1 MTIIC
6 GLWITL
12 PKQSKIACLIPTQLS
27 AARHSSMDSFWDLCQ
42 ERFRANLTQQQFS
55 TWIKPLVFDDAG
67 GDVRILAP
75 NHFVMDWVRE
85 KFADNID
92 IWAQEFYTQ
101 PVAITYALGKK
112 ITAARPPQAKVVASQ
127 PSSPA
132 ASAAMPVQTGLRIN
146 PGFNFDNFVS
156 GRANQLARAA
166 ALQIADNPGVA
177 YNPLFVY
184 GGVGLGKTHLL
195 QAIGNTVRQA
205 NPNARIS
212 YIHAN
217 DYVDD
222 VVKAY
227 LNKQFDDL
235 KRRYMSLD
243 LLLIDD
249 IQFLAKKD
257 RTQEEFF
264 YVFNSLIENKKQI
277 VITCDT
283 FPKEITGLDDRLKS
297 RFAWGLTVA
306 VEPPELE
313 MRVAILLAKAQAEN
327 TRLDE
332 NVAFFIAKQVRSNV
346 RELEGAL
353 KRVIAFSRFHEKPI
367 TLELVKEALRDLIAS
382 TSRIVSIE
390 NIQKTVADFYKIKVA
405 DMFSKKRTRN
415 LARPRQIAMALAKEL
430 TNQSLP
436 EIGESF
442 GGRDHTTVIHACR
455 KVAELRETEVDIGR
469 DYLVLLQ
476 SLTG

>member
-1 MTIIC
+1 M
-6 GLWITL
+6 L
-12 PKQSKIACLIPTQLS
+12 LS
-27 AARHSSMDSFWDLCQ
+27 APPPPSMDSFWDLCQ
-42 ERFRANLTQQQFS
+42 ARFRASLTQQQFS
-55 TWIKPLVFDDAG
+55 TWIKPLEFDDQG
-67 GDVRILAP
+67 EDVRILAP

-85 KFADNID
+85 KFAEHID
-92 IWAQEFYTQ
+92 AWAQEFYGH
-101 PVAITYALGKK
+101 PVSIAYALGKK
-112 ITAARPPQAKVVASQ
+112 PGAPRKPEASVGQPIPAPVTAPAQ
-127 PSSPA
+127 P
-132 ASAAMPVQTGLRIN
+132 GLRIN

-166 ALQIADNPGVA
+166 ALQIADNPGTA
-177 YNPLFVY
+177 YNPLFIY

-195 QAIGNTVRQA
+195 QAIGNAVRQA
-205 NPNARIS
+205 NPEARIS

-235 KRRYMSLD
+235 KRRYLSLD

-249 IQFLAKKD
+249 IQFLAKKE

-283 FPKEITGLDDRLKS
+283 FPKEISGLDDRLKS

-327 TRLDE
+327 VKLDE
-332 NVAFFIAKQVRSNV
+332 AVAFFIAKQVRSNV

-390 NIQKTVADFYKIKVA
+390 NIQKTVADYYKIKVA

-455 KVAELRETEVDIGR
+455 KVSELRETDAEIGR

>member
-1 MTIIC
+1 M
-6 GLWITL
+6 L
-12 PKQSKIACLIPTQLS
+12 LS
-27 AARHSSMDSFWDLCQ
+27 APPPSTMDSFWDLCQ

-55 TWIKPLVFDDAG
+55 TWIKPLVFEDAG
-67 GDVRILAP
+67 GEVRILAP

-85 KFADNID
+85 KFAEHID
-92 IWAQEFYTQ
+92 GWAQEFYAR
-101 PVAITYALGKK
+101 PVSITYALGKK
-112 ITAARPPQAKVVASQ
+112 PSAPRTHTAPSAVAAPAPQ
-127 PSSPA
+127 PA
-132 ASAAMPVQTGLRIN
+132 GVTAPAQMGMRIN
-146 PGFNFDNFVS
+146 PGFTFDNFVS

-205 NPNARIS
+205 NPDARIS

-283 FPKEITGLDDRLKS
+283 FPKEISGLDDRLKS

-327 TRLDE
+327 VKLDE

-455 KVAELRETEVDIGR
+455 KVAELRETEADIGR

>member
-1 MTIIC
+1 MPLHAIQ
-6 GLWITL
+6 
-12 PKQSKIACLIPTQLS
+12 PLI
-27 AARHSSMDSFWDLCQ
+27 MDSFWDLCQ

-55 TWIKPLVFDDAG
+55 TWIKPLVFEDAD
-67 GDVRILAP
+67 GDMRILAP

-85 KFADNID
+85 KFAEHID
-92 IWAQEFYTQ
+92 GWAQEFY
-101 PVAITYALGKK
+101 ARRISITYALGKK
-112 ITAARPPQAKVVASQ
+112 TSAPRAHAAPSVTASIP
-127 PSSPA
+127 SPA
-132 ASAAMPVQTGLRIN
+132 NVAVPAQMGMRIN
-146 PGFNFDNFVS
+146 PGFTFDNFVS

-166 ALQIADNPGVA
+166 ALQIADNPGMA

-195 QAIGNTVRQA
+195 QAIGNTLRLA
-205 NPNARIS
+205 NPDARIS

-283 FPKEITGLDDRLKS
+283 FPKEISGLDDRLKS

-313 MRVAILLAKAQAEN
+313 MQVAILLAKAQAESVK
-327 TRLDE
+327 LDE
-332 NVAFFIAKQVRSNV
+332 NAAFFIAKQVRSNV

-415 LARPRQIAMALAKEL
+415 RARPRQIAMALAKEL

-455 KVAELRETEVDIGR
+455 KVAELRETEADIGR

-476 SLTG
+476 TLTG

>member
-1 MTIIC
+1 
-6 GLWITL
+6 
-12 PKQSKIACLIPTQLS
+12 
-27 AARHSSMDSFWDLCQ
+27 MDSFWDLCQ

-55 TWIKPLVFDDAG
+55 TWIRPLVFDDAG

-85 KFADNID
+85 KFAEHID
-92 IWAQEFYTQ
+92 LWAQEFYAQ
-101 PVAITYALGKK
+101 PTAIIYALGKK
-112 ITAARPPQAKVVASQ
+112 NMAPRPPLAHTPATHAAPSASRVAA
-127 PSSPA
+127 PA
-132 ASAAMPVQTGLRIN
+132 QVGLRIN

-166 ALQIADNPGVA
+166 ALQIANNPGVA

-184 GGVGLGKTHLL
+184 GGVGMGKTHLL
-195 QAIGNTVRQA
+195 QAIGNTVRQT
-205 NPNARIS
+205 NPDARIS

-283 FPKEITGLDDRLKS
+283 FPKEISGLDDRLKS

-327 TRLDE
+327 TKLDE

-390 NIQKTVADFYKIKVA
+390 NIQKTVADFYKIKVS

-415 LARPRQIAMALAKEL
+415 LARPRQIAMALSKEL

>member
-1 MTIIC
+1 
-6 GLWITL
+6 
-12 PKQSKIACLIPTQLS
+12 
-27 AARHSSMDSFWDLCQ
+27 MDSFWDLCQ

-85 KFADNID
+85 KFADHID
-92 IWAQEFYTQ
+92 IWAQEFYTH

-112 ITAARPPQAKVVASQ
+112 NTAARPPQTHVSAGQTV
-127 PSSPA
+127 PHA
-132 ASAAMPVQTGLRIN
+132 ANAAAPVQTGLRIN
-146 PGFNFDNFVS
+146 PGFNFENFVS

-166 ALQIADNPGVA
+166 ALQIADNPGIA

-205 NPNARIS
+205 NPEARIS

-382 TSRIVSIE
+382 TSRIVSVE

>member
-1 MTIIC
+1 
-6 GLWITL
+6 
-12 PKQSKIACLIPTQLS
+12 
-27 AARHSSMDSFWDLCQ
+27 MDSFWDLCQ

-85 KFADNID
+85 KFAEHID
-92 IWAQEFYTQ
+92 GWAQEFYAH
-101 PVAITYALGKK
+101 PVSITYALGKK
-112 ITAARPPQAKVVASQ
+112 
-127 PSSPA
+127 PA
-132 ASAAMPVQTGLRIN
+132 APKPAGAPASPSPPATVPALAAAPSPGGMRIN
-146 PGFNFDNFVS
+146 PAFNFDNFVS

-205 NPNARIS
+205 NPDARIS

-283 FPKEITGLDDRLKS
+283 FPKEISGLDDRLKS

-327 TRLDE
+327 VRLDE

-367 TLELVKEALRDLIAS
+367 TMELVKEALRDLIAS

-455 KVAELRETEVDIGR
+455 KVAELRETEADIGR

>member
-1 MTIIC
+1 
-6 GLWITL
+6 
-12 PKQSKIACLIPTQLS
+12 
-27 AARHSSMDSFWDLCQ
+27 MDSFWDLCQ

-55 TWIKPLVFDDAG
+55 TWIRPLVFDDAN

-85 KFADNID
+85 KFAEHID
-92 IWAQEFYTQ
+92 MWAQEYYAR
-101 PVAITYALGKK
+101 PIAITYALGKK
-112 ITAARPPQAKVVASQ
+112 VSAPRPPVA
-127 PSSPA
+127 A
-132 ASAAMPVQTGLRIN
+132 ASAPDFVTPAATIAAPAQAGLRIN

-166 ALQIADNPGVA
+166 ALQIANHPGVA

-205 NPNARIS
+205 NPDARIS

-283 FPKEITGLDDRLKS
+283 FPKEISGLDDRLKS

-313 MRVAILLAKAQAEN
+313 MRVAILLAKAQAES

-390 NIQKTVADFYKIKVA
+390 NIQKTVADFYKIKVS

-469 DYLVLLQ
+469 DYLMLLQ

>member
-1 MTIIC
+1 M
-6 GLWITL
+6 
-12 PKQSKIACLIPTQLS
+12 PLS
-27 AARHSSMDSFWDLCQ
+27 TPAMDSFWALCQ
-42 ERFRANLTQQQFS
+42 ERFRASLTQQQFS
-55 TWIKPLVFDDAG
+55 TWIKPLVFEEAEG
-67 GDVRILAP
+67 EVRILAP
-75 NHFVMDWVRE
+75 NHFVMDWVRD
-85 KFADNID
+85 KFSEHID
-92 IWAQEFYTQ
+92 AWALEFFTRPLAVQ
-101 PVAITYALGKK
+101 YALTRKPMAPR
-112 ITAARPPQAKVVASQ
+112 AATP
-127 PSSPA
+127 SPA
-132 ASAAMPVQTGLRIN
+132 APASAPAPATPGTGMRLN
-146 PGFNFDNFVS
+146 PGFSFDNFVS

-166 ALQIADNPGVA
+166 ALQIADHPGTA
-177 YNPLFVY
+177 YNPLFIY

-195 QAIGNTVRQA
+195 QAIGNTVRQS
-205 NPNARIS
+205 NPDARIN

-243 LLLIDD
+243 LLLVDD
-249 IQFLAKKD
+249 IQFLGKKD

-313 MRVAILLAKAQAEN
+313 MRVAILLAKARTDN
-327 TRLDE
+327 LKLDE
-332 NVAFFIAKQVRSNV
+332 TVAFFIAKQVRSNV
-346 RELEGAL
+346 RELEGSL

-367 TLELVKEALRDLIAS
+367 TLDLVKEALRDLIAS

-390 NIQKTVADFYKIKVA
+390 NIQKTVADYYKIKVA

-455 KVAELRETEVDIGR
+455 KVAELRETEADIGR

-476 SLTG
+476 TLTG

>member
-1 MTIIC
+1 
-6 GLWITL
+6 
-12 PKQSKIACLIPTQLS
+12 
-27 AARHSSMDSFWDLCQ
+27 MDSFWDLCQ

-67 GDVRILAP
+67 GEVRILAP

-85 KFADNID
+85 KFAEHID
-92 IWAQEFYTQ
+92 GWAQEFYEH
-101 PVAITYALGKK
+101 PVTITYALGKK
-112 ITAARPPQAKVVASQ
+112 TSAPR
-127 PSSPA
+127 
-132 ASAAMPVQTGLRIN
+132 ASAAPASAMMPAPTPASAAAPAQLGLRIN
-146 PGFNFDNFVS
+146 PAFNFDNFVS

-205 NPNARIS
+205 NPDARIS

-283 FPKEITGLDDRLKS
+283 FPKEISGLDDRLKS

-327 TRLDE
+327 VKLDE

-455 KVAELRETEVDIGR
+455 KVAELRETEADIGR

>member
-1 MTIIC
+1 M
-6 GLWITL
+6 L
-12 PKQSKIACLIPTQLS
+12 LS
-27 AARHSSMDSFWDLCQ
+27 APLPSTMDSFWDLCQ

-55 TWIKPLVFDDAG
+55 TWIKPLVFEDAG
-67 GDVRILAP
+67 GEVRILAP

-85 KFADNID
+85 KFAEHID
-92 IWAQEFYTQ
+92 GWAQEFYAR
-101 PVAITYALGKK
+101 PVSITYALGKK
-112 ITAARPPQAKVVASQ
+112 PSAPRTHTAPSAVAT
-127 PSSPA
+127 PA
-132 ASAAMPVQTGLRIN
+132 PLPASVPAPAQMGMRIN
-146 PGFNFDNFVS
+146 PGFTFDNFVS

-283 FPKEITGLDDRLKS
+283 FPKEISGLDDRLKS

-327 TRLDE
+327 VKLDE

-455 KVAELRETEVDIGR
+455 KVAELRETEADIGR

>member
-1 MTIIC
+1 
-6 GLWITL
+6 
-12 PKQSKIACLIPTQLS
+12 
-27 AARHSSMDSFWDLCQ
+27 
-42 ERFRANLTQQQFS
+42 
-55 TWIKPLVFDDAG
+55 
-67 GDVRILAP
+67 
-75 NHFVMDWVRE
+75 MDWVRE

-92 IWAQEFYTQ
+92 GWAQEFYAR

-112 ITAARPPQAKVVASQ
+112 PGAPRS
-127 PSSPA
+127 PSAPA
-132 ASAAMPVQTGLRIN
+132 AAVNAAPAPVSIAAPAQIGLRIN

-166 ALQIADNPGVA
+166 ALQIANNPGVA

-283 FPKEITGLDDRLKS
+283 FPKEISGLDDRLKS

-327 TRLDE
+327 TKLDE

>member
-1 MTIIC
+1 
-6 GLWITL
+6 
-12 PKQSKIACLIPTQLS
+12 
-27 AARHSSMDSFWDLCQ
+27 MDSFWDLCQ

-55 TWIKPLVFDDAG
+55 TWIKPLVFDDAE

-85 KFADNID
+85 KFAEHID
-92 IWAQEFYTQ
+92 VWAQEFYAR
-101 PVAITYALGKK
+101 PVTITYALGKK
-112 ITAARPPQAKVVASQ
+112 PSAPRNPAGRQAAAH
-127 PSSPA
+127 PSATPVPA
-132 ASAAMPVQTGLRIN
+132 AAPAQVGLRIN

-166 ALQIADNPGVA
+166 ALQIANNPGMA
-177 YNPLFVY
+177 YNPLFIY

-205 NPNARIS
+205 NPDARIS

-283 FPKEITGLDDRLKS
+283 FPKEISGLDDRLKS

-313 MRVAILLAKAQAEN
+313 MRVAILLAKAQAE
-327 TRLDE
+327 TVKLDE
-332 NVAFFIAKQVRSNV
+332 SVAFFIAKQVRSNV

-367 TLELVKEALRDLIAS
+367 TMELVKEALRDLIAS

-455 KVAELRETEVDIGR
+455 KVAELRETEADIGR

>member
-1 MTIIC
+1 M
-6 GLWITL
+6 LL
-12 PKQSKIACLIPTQLS
+12 PAPCYST
-27 AARHSSMDSFWDLCQ
+27 MDSFWDLCQ

-67 GDVRILAP
+67 GEVRILAP

-85 KFADNID
+85 KFSEHID
-92 IWAQEFYTQ
+92 VWAQEFYAH
-101 PVAITYALGKK
+101 PVAISYALGKK
-112 ITAARPPQAKVVASQ
+112 PAAPRA
-127 PSSPA
+127 PSSPVSA
-132 ASAAMPVQTGLRIN
+132 ASPVSAPVSAPAPSQIGMRIN
-146 PGFNFDNFVS
+146 PGFTFDNFVS

-166 ALQIADNPGVA
+166 ALQISNNPGVA

-205 NPNARIS
+205 NPDARIS

-283 FPKEITGLDDRLKS
+283 FPKEISGLDDRLKS

-327 TRLDE
+327 VRLDE

-415 LARPRQIAMALAKEL
+415 LARPRQVAMALAKEL

-455 KVAELRETEVDIGR
+455 KVAELRETEADIGR

>member
-1 MTIIC
+1 
-6 GLWITL
+6 
-12 PKQSKIACLIPTQLS
+12 
-27 AARHSSMDSFWDLCQ
+27 MDSFWDLCQ

-55 TWIKPLVFDDAG
+55 TWIKPLIFDDAG

-85 KFADNID
+85 KFSEHID
-92 IWAQEFYTQ
+92 SWAQEFYGR
-101 PVAITYALGKK
+101 PVSITYALGKK
-112 ITAARPPQAKVVASQ
+112 PGTPRAHATPA
-127 PSSPA
+127 SPA
-132 ASAAMPVQTGLRIN
+132 APAEAPPSATVPAQMGMRIN
-146 PGFNFDNFVS
+146 PGFTFDNFVS

-195 QAIGNTVRQA
+195 QAIGNTVRLA

-283 FPKEITGLDDRLKS
+283 FPKEISGLDDRLKS

-327 TRLDE
+327 IRLDE

-367 TLELVKEALRDLIAS
+367 TMELVKEALRDLIAS

-455 KVAELRETEVDIGR
+455 KVAELRETEADIGR

>member
-1 MTIIC
+1 
-6 GLWITL
+6 
-12 PKQSKIACLIPTQLS
+12 
-27 AARHSSMDSFWDLCQ
+27 MDSFWDLCQ

-55 TWIKPLVFDDAG
+55 TWIKPLVFDDSG
-67 GDVRILAP
+67 GEVRILAP

-85 KFADNID
+85 KFAENID
-92 IWAQEFYTQ
+92 LWAQEFYPA
-101 PVAITYALGKK
+101 PVSVIYALGKK
-112 ITAARPPQAKVVASQ
+112 TAATRPPSG
-127 PSSPA
+127 S
-132 ASAAMPVQTGLRIN
+132 ASATPQSEPPARTIAPAQSGMRIN
-146 PGFNFDNFVS
+146 PAFNFDNFVS

-166 ALQIADNPGVA
+166 ALQISNNPGVA

-195 QAIGNTVRQA
+195 QAIGNTVREA
-205 NPNARIS
+205 NPDARIS

-283 FPKEITGLDDRLKS
+283 FPKEINGLDDRLKS

-313 MRVAILLAKAQAEN
+313 MRVAILLAKAQSEN
-327 TRLDE
+327 TKLDE
-332 NVAFFIAKQVRSNV
+332 AVAFYIAKQVRSNV

-415 LARPRQIAMALAKEL
+415 LARPRQIAMALSKEL

-436 EIGESF
+436 EIGELF

-455 KVAELRETEVDIGR
+455 KVAELREADVAIGR

>member
-1 MTIIC
+1 MN
-6 GLWITL
+6 
-12 PKQSKIACLIPTQLS
+12 
-27 AARHSSMDSFWDLCQ
+27 SFWDLCQ

-55 TWIKPLVFDDAG
+55 TWIKPLVFDESDNH
-67 GDVRILAP
+67 VHILAP

-85 KFADNID
+85 KFAGNID
-92 IWAQEFYTQ
+92 HWAQEYFTQ
-101 PVAITYALGKK
+101 PVSISYALGKK
-112 ITAARPPQAKVVASQ
+112 SAAPNAAVLPVSVAAATPPPVA
-127 PSSPA
+127 PA
-132 ASAAMPVQTGLRIN
+132 ATGMRIN
-146 PGFNFDNFVS
+146 SSFNFDNFVS

-166 ALQIADNPGVA
+166 SLQIAENPGHA
-177 YNPLFVY
+177 YNPLFIY

-195 QAIGNTVRQA
+195 QAIGNTVREA
-205 NPNARIS
+205 NPAARIS

-243 LLLIDD
+243 LLLVDD

-283 FPKEITGLDDRLKS
+283 FPKEISGLDDRLKS

-313 MRVAILLAKAQAEN
+313 MRVAILLAKARTEN
-327 TRLDE
+327 SKLDE

-405 DMFSKKRTRN
+405 DMYSKKRTRN
-415 LARPRQIAMALAKEL
+415 LARPRQIAMSLAKEL

-455 KVAELRETEVDIGR
+455 KVAELRETEVVIGR

>member
-1 MTIIC
+1 
-6 GLWITL
+6 
-12 PKQSKIACLIPTQLS
+12 
-27 AARHSSMDSFWDLCQ
+27 
-42 ERFRANLTQQQFS
+42 
-55 TWIKPLVFDDAG
+55 
-67 GDVRILAP
+67 
-75 NHFVMDWVRE
+75 MDWVRE
-85 KFADNID
+85 KFAEHID
-92 IWAQEFYTQ
+92 GWAQEFYAH
-101 PVAITYALGKK
+101 PVTITYALGKK
-112 ITAARPPQAKVVASQ
+112 PAAPRPAAPTAAAPAPASPAPGAPVVAGMRLN
-127 PSSPA
+127 PA
-132 ASAAMPVQTGLRIN
+132 
-146 PGFNFDNFVS
+146 FNFDNFVS

-166 ALQIADNPGVA
+166 ALQIADNPGHA
-177 YNPLFVY
+177 YNPLFIY

-195 QAIGNTVRQA
+195 QAIGNAVRQH
-205 NPNARIS
+205 NPEARIN

-327 TRLDE
+327 VKLDE
-332 NVAFFIAKQVRSNV
+332 AVAFFIAKQVRSNV

-455 KVAELRETEVDIGR
+455 KVAELRETEADIGR

>member
-1 MTIIC
+1 
-6 GLWITL
+6 
-12 PKQSKIACLIPTQLS
+12 
-27 AARHSSMDSFWDLCQ
+27 MDSFWDLCQ

-67 GDVRILAP
+67 GEVRILAP

-85 KFADNID
+85 KFAEHID
-92 IWAQEFYTQ
+92 VWAHEFYAH
-101 PVAITYALGKK
+101 PVSISYALGKK
-112 ITAARPPQAKVVASQ
+112 SSAPRSPSAPATANSA
-127 PSSPA
+127 SPA
-132 ASAAMPVQTGLRIN
+132 VSAAPPAQVGLRIN

-205 NPNARIS
+205 NPEARIS

-283 FPKEITGLDDRLKS
+283 FPKEISGLDDRLKS

-327 TRLDE
+327 VRLDE

-382 TSRIVSIE
+382 TSRMVSIE

-455 KVAELRETEVDIGR
+455 KVAELRETEADIGR

>member
-1 MTIIC
+1 M
-6 GLWITL
+6 LL
-12 PKQSKIACLIPTQLS
+12 PTPRPST
-27 AARHSSMDSFWDLCQ
+27 MDSFWDLCQ

-55 TWIKPLVFDDAG
+55 TWIKPLVFDDADG
-67 GDVRILAP
+67 EVRILAP

-85 KFADNID
+85 KFAEHID
-92 IWAQEFYTQ
+92 VWAQEFYAR
-101 PVAITYALGKK
+101 PVAITYSLGKK
-112 ITAARPPQAKVVASQ
+112 PVASRPPPSQ
-127 PSSPA
+127 VSAATPA
-132 ASAAMPVQTGLRIN
+132 AAPVSASIPVQTGMRIN

-313 MRVAILLAKAQAEN
+313 MRVAILLAKAQTEN
-327 TRLDE
+327 IKLDE

-455 KVAELRETEVDIGR
+455 KVAELRETEADIGR

>member
-1 MTIIC
+1 M
-6 GLWITL
+6 L
-12 PKQSKIACLIPTQLS
+12 LS
-27 AARHSSMDSFWDLCQ
+27 APPPSTMDSFWDLCQ

-55 TWIKPLVFDDAG
+55 TWIKPLVFEDAG
-67 GDVRILAP
+67 GEVRILAP

-85 KFADNID
+85 KFAEHID
-92 IWAQEFYTQ
+92 GWAQEFYAR
-101 PVAITYALGKK
+101 PVSITYALGKK
-112 ITAARPPQAKVVASQ
+112 PSAPRTHTAPSAVAA
-127 PSSPA
+127 PA
-132 ASAAMPVQTGLRIN
+132 PLPASVAAPAQMGMRIN
-146 PGFNFDNFVS
+146 PGFTFDNFVS

-205 NPNARIS
+205 NPDARIS

-283 FPKEITGLDDRLKS
+283 FPKEISGLDDRLKS

-327 TRLDE
+327 VKLDE

-455 KVAELRETEVDIGR
+455 KVAELRETEADIGR

>member
-1 MTIIC
+1 
-6 GLWITL
+6 
-12 PKQSKIACLIPTQLS
+12 
-27 AARHSSMDSFWDLCQ
+27 MDSFWALCQ

-67 GDVRILAP
+67 GEVRILAP
-75 NHFVMDWVRE
+75 NHFVLDWVRE
-85 KFADNID
+85 KFAEHID
-92 IWAQEFYTQ
+92 VWAQEFYAH

-112 ITAARPPQAKVVASQ
+112 NSIPRT
-127 PSSPA
+127 PSAPA
-132 ASAAMPVQTGLRIN
+132 TVTQSAALPTGAAAPVQLGLRIN
-146 PGFNFDNFVS
+146 PGFTFDNFVS

-195 QAIGNTVRQA
+195 QAIGNTVRLA
-205 NPNARIS
+205 TPDARIS

-283 FPKEITGLDDRLKS
+283 FPKEISGLDDRLKS

-327 TRLDE
+327 IKLDE

-455 KVAELRETEVDIGR
+455 KVAELRETEADIGR

>member
-1 MTIIC
+1 
-6 GLWITL
+6 
-12 PKQSKIACLIPTQLS
+12 
-27 AARHSSMDSFWDLCQ
+27 MDSFWDLCQ

-67 GDVRILAP
+67 SEVRILAP

-85 KFADNID
+85 KFAEHID
-92 IWAQEFYTQ
+92 GWAQEFYER
-101 PVAITYALGKK
+101 PVTITYALGKK
-112 ITAARPPQAKVVASQ
+112 NSAPR
-127 PSSPA
+127 
-132 ASAAMPVQTGLRIN
+132 ASAAPASAMTPAPAPASAAAPAQLGLRIN
-146 PGFNFDNFVS
+146 PAFNFDNFVS

-166 ALQIADNPGVA
+166 ALQIANNPGVA

-205 NPNARIS
+205 NPDARIS

-283 FPKEITGLDDRLKS
+283 FPKEISGLDDRLKS

-327 TRLDE
+327 VRLDE

-455 KVAELRETEVDIGR
+455 KVAELRETEADIGR

>member
-1 MTIIC
+1 MPLHAIQ
-6 GLWITL
+6 
-12 PKQSKIACLIPTQLS
+12 PLI
-27 AARHSSMDSFWDLCQ
+27 MDSFWDLCQ

-55 TWIKPLVFDDAG
+55 TWIKPLVFEDAD
-67 GDVRILAP
+67 GDMRILAP

-85 KFADNID
+85 KFAEHID
-92 IWAQEFYTQ
+92 GWAQEFYAR
-101 PVAITYALGKK
+101 PISITYALGKK
-112 ITAARPPQAKVVASQ
+112 TSAPRAHAAPSVTASIP
-127 PSSPA
+127 SPA
-132 ASAAMPVQTGLRIN
+132 NVAVPAQMGMRIN
-146 PGFNFDNFVS
+146 PGFTFDNFVS

-166 ALQIADNPGVA
+166 ALQIADNPGMA

-195 QAIGNTVRQA
+195 QAIGNTVRLA
-205 NPNARIS
+205 NPDARIS

-283 FPKEITGLDDRLKS
+283 FPKEISGLDDRLKS

-313 MRVAILLAKAQAEN
+313 MRVAILLAKAQAESVK
-327 TRLDE
+327 LDE
-332 NVAFFIAKQVRSNV
+332 NAAFFIAKQVRSNV

-455 KVAELRETEVDIGR
+455 KVAELRETEADIGR

-476 SLTG
+476 TLTG

>member
-1 MTIIC
+1 
-6 GLWITL
+6 
-12 PKQSKIACLIPTQLS
+12 
-27 AARHSSMDSFWDLCQ
+27 MDSFWDLCQ

-55 TWIKPLVFDDAG
+55 TWIKPLVFDDAS

-85 KFADNID
+85 KFAEHID
-92 IWAQEFYTQ
+92 GWAQEFYER

-112 ITAARPPQAKVVASQ
+112 NTAGRPPMAQ
-127 PSSPA
+127 SSAVQTAPPA
-132 ASAAMPVQTGLRIN
+132 AIAATPIQVGLRIN

-327 TRLDE
+327 VKLDE
-332 NVAFFIAKQVRSNV
+332 NVAFFVAKQVRSNV

-353 KRVIAFSRFHEKPI
+353 KRIIAFSRFHEKSI

>member
-1 MTIIC
+1 M
-6 GLWITL
+6 
-12 PKQSKIACLIPTQLS
+12 QLYAS
-27 AARHSSMDSFWDLCQ
+27 PPSTMDSFWDLCQ

-55 TWIKPLVFDDAG
+55 TWIKPLVLDDAG

-85 KFADNID
+85 KFAEHID
-92 IWAQEFYTQ
+92 AWAQEFYAR
-101 PVAITYALGKK
+101 PVSITYALGKK
-112 ITAARPPQAKVVASQ
+112 TGAPRSPASQ
-127 PSSPA
+127 AATSSPA
-132 ASAAMPVQTGLRIN
+132 PAAATVAAPTQIGLRIN
-146 PGFNFDNFVS
+146 PAFNFDNFVS

-205 NPNARIS
+205 NPEARIS

-327 TRLDE
+327 IKLDE

-367 TLELVKEALRDLIAS
+367 SLELVKEALRDLIAS

-455 KVAELRETEVDIGR
+455 KVAELRETEADIGR

>member
-1 MTIIC
+1 
-6 GLWITL
+6 
-12 PKQSKIACLIPTQLS
+12 
-27 AARHSSMDSFWDLCQ
+27 MDSFWDLCQ

-55 TWIKPLVFDDAG
+55 TWIKPLVFEDAG
-67 GDVRILAP
+67 GEVRILAP

-85 KFADNID
+85 KFAEHID
-92 IWAQEFYTQ
+92 GWAQEFYAR
-101 PVAITYALGKK
+101 PVSISYALGKNP
-112 ITAARPPQAKVVASQ
+112 ARPAYAA
-127 PSSPA
+127 PA
-132 ASAAMPVQTGLRIN
+132 AANPAAPAAASVAAPAQVGLRIN
-146 PGFNFDNFVS
+146 PAFNFDNFVS

-166 ALQIADNPGVA
+166 ALQIADNPGTA

-205 NPNARIS
+205 NPDARIS

-243 LLLIDD
+243 LLLVDD

-283 FPKEITGLDDRLKS
+283 FPKEISGLDDRLKS

-327 TRLDE
+327 VKLDE
-332 NVAFFIAKQVRSNV
+332 AVAFFIAKQVRSNV

-455 KVAELRETEVDIGR
+455 KVAELRETEADIGR

>member
-1 MTIIC
+1 MS
-6 GLWITL
+6 L
-12 PKQSKIACLIPTQLS
+12 PAS
-27 AARHSSMDSFWDLCQ
+27 RHLPMDSFWDLCQ

-55 TWIKPLVFDDAG
+55 TWIRPLVFDEAG

-85 KFADNID
+85 KFAEHID
-92 IWAQEFYTQ
+92 IWAQEFYAR

-112 ITAARPPQAKVVASQ
+112 SSAPRPPAALATTTQSA
-127 PSSPA
+127 PPA
-132 ASAAMPVQTGLRIN
+132 ASSAAPAQVGLRIN

-166 ALQIADNPGVA
+166 ALQIANNPGVA

-205 NPNARIS
+205 NPDARIS

-283 FPKEITGLDDRLKS
+283 FPKEISGLDDRLKS

-382 TSRIVSIE
+382 TSRMVSIE

-415 LARPRQIAMALAKEL
+415 LARPRQIAMALSKEL

>member
-1 MTIIC
+1 M
-6 GLWITL
+6 L
-12 PKQSKIACLIPTQLS
+12 LS
-27 AARHSSMDSFWDLCQ
+27 APPYSSMDSFWDLCQ

-55 TWIKPLVFDDAG
+55 TWIKPLVFDDAS

-85 KFADNID
+85 KFAEHID
-92 IWAQEFYTQ
+92 GWAQEFYAH
-101 PVAITYALGKK
+101 PVSITYALGKK
-112 ITAARPPQAKVVASQ
+112 PTAPRSLAPANGMSQATPLPVSATA
-127 PSSPA
+127 PA
-132 ASAAMPVQTGLRIN
+132 QIGLRIN

-166 ALQIADNPGVA
+166 ALQIADNPGAA

-205 NPNARIS
+205 NPDARIS

-283 FPKEITGLDDRLKS
+283 FPKEISGLDDRLKS

-313 MRVAILLAKAQAEN
+313 MRVAILLAKAQVESIK
-327 TRLDE
+327 LDE

-390 NIQKTVADFYKIKVA
+390 NIQKTVADFYKIKVS

>member
-1 MTIIC
+1 M
-6 GLWITL
+6 L
-12 PKQSKIACLIPTQLS
+12 LS
-27 AARHSSMDSFWDLCQ
+27 ALLPSTMDSFWDLCQ

-55 TWIKPLVFDDAG
+55 TWIKPLVFEDAG
-67 GDVRILAP
+67 GEVRILAP

-85 KFADNID
+85 KFAEHID
-92 IWAQEFYTQ
+92 GWAQEFYAR
-101 PVAITYALGKK
+101 PVSITYALGKK
-112 ITAARPPQAKVVASQ
+112 PSAPRTHTAP
-127 PSSPA
+127 
-132 ASAAMPVQTGLRIN
+132 SAAAAPAPLPASVAAPVQMGMRIN
-146 PGFNFDNFVS
+146 PGFTFDNFVS

-283 FPKEITGLDDRLKS
+283 FPKEISGLDDRLKS

-327 TRLDE
+327 VKLDE

-455 KVAELRETEVDIGR
+455 KVAELRETEADIGR

>member
-1 MTIIC
+1 M
-6 GLWITL
+6 L
-12 PKQSKIACLIPTQLS
+12 LS
-27 AARHSSMDSFWDLCQ
+27 APHTTPMNSFWDLCQ
-42 ERFRANLTQQQFS
+42 ARFRASLTQQQFS
-55 TWIKPLVFDDAG
+55 TWIKPLEFEDQ
-67 GDVRILAP
+67 GDEVRILAP

-85 KFADNID
+85 KFAEPID
-92 IWAQEFYTQ
+92 AWAQEYYGH
-101 PVAITYALGKK
+101 PVTIAYALGKK
-112 ITAARPPQAKVVASQ
+112 PGAPRRPAPGVS
-127 PSSPA
+127 PGLPA
-132 ASAAMPVQTGLRIN
+132 AAATPAAAVMPGLRLN
-146 PGFNFDNFVS
+146 PAFNFDNFVS

-166 ALQIADNPGVA
+166 ALQIADNPGTA
-177 YNPLFVY
+177 YNPLFIY

-195 QAIGNTVRQA
+195 QAIGNAVRQA
-205 NPNARIS
+205 NPEARIS

-313 MRVAILLAKAQAEN
+313 MRVAILLAKAQSEGA
-327 TRLDE
+327 RLDE

-455 KVAELRETEVDIGR
+455 KVSELRETDAEIGR

>member
-1 MTIIC
+1 M
-6 GLWITL
+6 LL
-12 PKQSKIACLIPTQLS
+12 IAP
-27 AARHSSMDSFWDLCQ
+27 RPPSMDSFWDLCQ

-55 TWIKPLVFDDAG
+55 TWIRPLVFDDAG

-85 KFADNID
+85 KFADHIEG
-92 IWAQEFYTQ
+92 WAHEFYAR
-101 PVAITYALGKK
+101 PIAITYALGKK
-112 ITAARPPQAKVVASQ
+112 STAPRPPPSPGSMAPASSH
-127 PSSPA
+127 PTPA
-132 ASAAMPVQTGLRIN
+132 PAPAQFGLRIN

-166 ALQIADNPGVA
+166 ALQISNNPGTA

-205 NPNARIS
+205 NPDARIS

-235 KRRYMSLD
+235 KRRYLSLD

-283 FPKEITGLDDRLKS
+283 FPKEINGLDDRLKS

-327 TRLDE
+327 TRLEE

-382 TSRIVSIE
+382 TSRMVSIE

-415 LARPRQIAMALAKEL
+415 LARPRQIAMALSKEL

>member
-1 MTIIC
+1 
-6 GLWITL
+6 
-12 PKQSKIACLIPTQLS
+12 
-27 AARHSSMDSFWDLCQ
+27 MDSFWDLCQ

-67 GDVRILAP
+67 DEVRILAP

-85 KFADNID
+85 KFAEHID
-92 IWAQEFYTQ
+92 VWAQEYYAH
-101 PVAITYALGKK
+101 PVTITYALGKK
-112 ITAARPPQAKVVASQ
+112 TAAPRPAAPQ
-127 PSSPA
+127 PSPA
-132 ASAAMPVQTGLRIN
+132 NPAPAPVSAALPAPGGMRIN
-146 PGFNFDNFVS
+146 PGFTFDNFVS

-166 ALQIADNPGVA
+166 ALQIADNPGTA
-177 YNPLFVY
+177 YNPLFIY

-195 QAIGNTVRQA
+195 QAIGNTVRQN
-205 NPNARIS
+205 NPDARIN

-283 FPKEITGLDDRLKS
+283 FPKEISGLDDRLKS

-327 TRLDE
+327 VKLDE

-367 TLELVKEALRDLIAS
+367 TMELVKEALRDLIAS

-455 KVAELRETEVDIGR
+455 KVAELRETEADIGR

>member
-1 MTIIC
+1 
-6 GLWITL
+6 
-12 PKQSKIACLIPTQLS
+12 
-27 AARHSSMDSFWDLCQ
+27 MDSFWDLCQ
-42 ERFRANLTQQQFS
+42 ERFRANLTQQQYS
-55 TWIKPLVFDDAG
+55 TWIKPLVFDDAEG
-67 GDVRILAP
+67 EVRILAP

-85 KFADNID
+85 KFAEHID
-92 IWAQEFYTQ
+92 LWAQEYYARA
-101 PVAITYALGKK
+101 VSVSYALGKK
-112 ITAARPPQAKVVASQ
+112 PVAPRSHTPQGAANP
-127 PSSPA
+127 
-132 ASAAMPVQTGLRIN
+132 ASAPISVPAPVQQTGMRIN
-146 PGFNFDNFVS
+146 PGFTFDNFVS

-195 QAIGNTVRQA
+195 QAIGNTVRQN
-205 NPNARIS
+205 NPDARIS

-283 FPKEITGLDDRLKS
+283 FPKEINGLDDRLKS

-327 TRLDE
+327 TKLDE

>member
-1 MTIIC
+1 
-6 GLWITL
+6 
-12 PKQSKIACLIPTQLS
+12 
-27 AARHSSMDSFWDLCQ
+27 MDSFWDLCQ

-55 TWIKPLVFDDAG
+55 TWIKPLVFDDAD

-85 KFADNID
+85 KFAEHID
-92 IWAQEFYTQ
+92 VWAQEFYSR
-101 PVAITYALGKK
+101 PVTIAYALGKK
-112 ITAARPPQAKVVASQ
+112 TSAPRAPGTAPA
-127 PSSPA
+127 A
-132 ASAAMPVQTGLRIN
+132 ASAPAAPVAAPAAAQIGLRIN

-166 ALQIADNPGVA
+166 ALQIANNPGMA
-177 YNPLFVY
+177 YNPLFIY

-205 NPNARIS
+205 NPEARIS

-283 FPKEITGLDDRLKS
+283 FPKEISGLDDRLKS

-313 MRVAILLAKAQAEN
+313 MRVAILLAKAQAESVK
-327 TRLDE
+327 LDE
-332 NVAFFIAKQVRSNV
+332 SVAFFIAKQVRSNV

-455 KVAELRETEVDIGR
+455 KVAELRETEADIGR